1 MPCNILVHNTISL
14 DFFCTHGVASLRT
27 NNVPAQ
33 VIIKQQDEAE
43 AAYQKHKAQHAKV
56 KAWGLQVAAL
66 KHDMKEGIKHVGRL
80 VKTGQT
86 PETSAEMLRGHH
98 KCAQHAGRQ
107 VQRGEDMKHA
117 LA

>member
-86 PETSAEMLRGHH
+86 PETSAEMQ
-98 KCAQHAGRQ
+98 ATIN
-107 VQRGEDMKHA
+107 A
-117 LA
+117 LNMLGVKFKEVRM